1 MRSRSE
7 KSRNRK
13 SCTSSV
19 VSGPPMFNSITP
31 VFGFE
36 PTCTVLK
43 KKHKK
48 MNRYYLSVPLL
59 SWRQNFAQNPSKEK
73 PSYMD
78 IVLSICIWSYV
89 TWNHLTLLSTSI
101 DREAHFLR
109 PSGPA
114 KGKYT
119 RKIQKTHWMYKK
131 WMFTYQF
138 LVGKLHSLNW
148 QRTFWDRTLVKD
160 MVDNFWEVASI
171 VMVEYLEKSTK
182 CTKSRGNCSWNI
194 SFKTYCDLSV
204 LYDKILRPFWGTIQ
218 ECNIDQL

>member
-1 MRSRSE
+1 
-7 KSRNRK
+7 
-13 SCTSSV
+13 
-19 VSGPPMFNSITP
+19 
-31 VFGFE
+31 
-36 PTCTVLK
+36 
-43 KKHKK
+43 
-48 MNRYYLSVPLL
+48 
-59 SWRQNFAQNPSKEK
+59 
-73 PSYMD
+73 MD
-78 IVLSICIWSYV
+78 IVLSICIGSYV

-204 LYDKILRPFWGTIQ
+204 LYGKILRPFWGTIQ
-218 ECNIDQL
+218 GCNIDQLYKICQAFPQLTKSEKETGTGSLYRVTFNITYARSLNPA

>member
-43 KKHKK
+43 KKRKK

-73 PSYMD
+73 PSCMD

-204 LYDKILRPFWGTIQ
+204 LYDKILRPFWGTIRG
-218 ECNIDQL
+218 CNIDQL

>member
-48 MNRYYLSVPLL
+48 MHRYYLSVPLL

-73 PSYMD
+73 PSCMD

-119 RKIQKTHWMYKK
+119 RKIQKDIECIKSKCLPINFGLGNSTRWTGRGR
-131 WMFTYQF
+131 FETE
-138 LVGKLHSLNW
+138 HSW
-148 QRTFWDRTLVKD
+148 
-160 MVDNFWEVASI
+160 
-171 VMVEYLEKSTK
+171 
-182 CTKSRGNCSWNI
+182 
-194 SFKTYCDLSV
+194 KT
-204 LYDKILRPFWGTIQ
+204 W
-218 ECNIDQL
+218 